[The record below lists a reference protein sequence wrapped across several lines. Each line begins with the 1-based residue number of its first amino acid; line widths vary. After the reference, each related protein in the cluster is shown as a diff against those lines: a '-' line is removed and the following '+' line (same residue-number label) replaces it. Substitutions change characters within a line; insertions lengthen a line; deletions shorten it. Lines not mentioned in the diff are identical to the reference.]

1 MVWLLTIGVPA
12 LSNVAMKGSTVVL
25 SLFALELGAGA
36 ATIGVLV
43 GLYAVFPALLSVTAG
58 RLVDRRGYRVPLAG
72 GAVGFMVGLLVAW
85 AAPTLTGLVCSAILL
100 GLSNVFFTVAMQ
112 SLVNRVGG
120 DAARARNV
128 SNFALAISIAQFA
141 GPVLAGFAIDA
152 VGHRHTYLL
161 LAALPLGTLA
171 LLVWRRRHL
180 PPAASRLSA
189 GEALAPKPGSGGVR
203 PGVLAML
210 SLPALRPVFAT
221 SAVAVAAFDL
231 YSFFMPIYGHSIG
244 LSATGIGLVLGT
256 FAAAAFVVR
265 AMMPR
270 LVRAMG
276 ERRLLARSLWVAGAA
291 YLVFPLITD
300 PVLLAAVSAMLG
312 FALGCGQPLTMMM
325 CYDRAPPGRTGEALG
340 VRFTIVNLTHLAIP
354 VAFGAAGAVVGL
366 AAVFW
371 ANGTLLAAGGV
382 LGDALERRARVTPP

>member
-1 MVWLLTIGVPA
+1 MVWLLTIGVPV

-25 SLFALELGAGA
+25 SLYALELGAGA
-36 ATIGVLV
+36 ATIGILV

-72 GAVGFMVGLLVAW
+72 GALGFSAGLLVAW
-85 AAPTLTGLVCSAILL
+85 GWPTLSGLVASAILL

-120 DAARARNV
+120 DGARARNV

-141 GPVLAGFAIDA
+141 GPVMAGFAIDLL
-152 VGHRHTYLL
+152 GHRHTYLL
-161 LAALPLGTLA
+161 LALLPVGTLA
-171 LLVWRRRHL
+171 LLVWRRREL
-180 PPAASRLSA
+180 PVAASRLRGA
-189 GEALAPKPGSGGVR
+189 DAVRQDANGVR

-210 SLPALRPVFAT
+210 ALPALRPVFAT

-244 LSATGIGLVLGT
+244 LSASGIGLVLGT

-265 AMMPR
+265 ALMPS

-291 YLVFPLITD
+291 YLVFPLVTD
-300 PVLLAAVSAMLG
+300 PFLLALVSAVLG
-312 FALGCGQPLTMMM
+312 LALGCGQPLTMMM
-325 CYDRAPPGRTGEALG
+325 CYDRSPPGRSGEALG
-340 VRFTIVNLTHLAIP
+340 VRFTIVNLTHLGIP
-354 VAFGAAGAVVGL
+354 VIFGAVGAAVGL

-371 ANGTLLAAGGV
+371 ANGSLLAAGGV
-382 LGDALERRARVTPP
+382 LGDVLERRVEGPSP

>member
-1 MVWLLTIGVPA
+1 MVWLLTIGVPV

-25 SLFALELGAGA
+25 SLYALELGAGA

-43 GLYAVFPALLSVTAG
+43 GLYAVFPTLLSVTAG
-58 RLVDRRGYRVPLAG
+58 RFVDRRGYRVPLAG
-72 GAVGFMVGLLVAW
+72 GAFGFIAGLLVAW
-85 AAPTLTGLVCSAILL
+85 AAPSLGGLVASAILL

-120 DAARARNV
+120 DASRARNV

-141 GPVLAGFAIDA
+141 GPVLAGFAIDLI
-152 VGHRHTYLL
+152 GHRHTYLL
-161 LAALPLGTLA
+161 LAVLPLGTLA
-171 LLVWRRRHL
+171 LLVWRRREL
-180 PPAASRLSA
+180 PVAASRLAVGGGSRA
-189 GEALAPKPGSGGVR
+189 GGDAGAVR
-203 PGVLAML
+203 PGALAVLA
-210 SLPALRPVFAT
+210 LPALRPVFAT

-244 LSATGIGLVLGT
+244 LSASGIGLVLGT

-265 AMMPR
+265 AMMPA
-270 LVRAMG
+270 LVRSMG

-300 PVLLAAVSAMLG
+300 PFLLAAVSATLG
-312 FALGCGQPLTMMM
+312 LALGCGQPLTMMM
-325 CYDRAPPGRTGEALG
+325 CYDRSPPGRSGEALG

-371 ANGTLLAAGGV
+371 ANGALLAAGGV
-382 LGDALERRARVTPP
+382 LGDVLERRVPGGSR